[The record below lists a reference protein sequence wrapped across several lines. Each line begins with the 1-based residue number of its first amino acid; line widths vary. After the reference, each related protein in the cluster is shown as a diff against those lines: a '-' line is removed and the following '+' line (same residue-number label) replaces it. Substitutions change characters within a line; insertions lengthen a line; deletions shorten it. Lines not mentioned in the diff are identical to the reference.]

1 MGTLQVQ
8 AHGWLTEVPC
18 DCTVQAGFSTKRI
31 NVGSGGFQ
39 YTTRLSSEVQE
50 EGKAEVTENKIHPRG
65 NCFNP
70 LPKWLIIPL

>member
-1 MGTLQVQ
+1 MGIALLCWQDTALKERQQAQEVIMGTLQVQ

-39 YTTRLSSEVQE
+39 
-50 EGKAEVTENKIHPRG
+50 
-65 NCFNP
+65 
-70 LPKWLIIPL
+70 